1 MTIVNLFSGPIHAS
15 PPHPQ
20 PLLQP
25 SLLSRCAQSCPLPEL
40 TEGSAHCTRMLFEKS
55 DEEAMTTLPD
65 YRAKGSV
72 STVCKDDCPEN
83 PK

>member
-1 MTIVNLFSGPIHAS
+1 MNIVNLFSGPIHAS
-15 PPHPQ
+15 PPHPH
-20 PLLQP
+20 PP
-25 SLLSRCAQSCPLPEL
+25 SSAI

-65 YRAKGSV
+65 CTANGAV
-72 STVCKDDCPEN
+72 STVCKDDCSEN

>member
-20 PLLQP
+20 LP
-25 SLLSRCAQSCPLPEL
+25 SSAVTAQSCPLPEL

-55 DEEAMTTLPD
+55 DEEAMTTLSD
-65 YRAKGSV
+65 CRAKGAV